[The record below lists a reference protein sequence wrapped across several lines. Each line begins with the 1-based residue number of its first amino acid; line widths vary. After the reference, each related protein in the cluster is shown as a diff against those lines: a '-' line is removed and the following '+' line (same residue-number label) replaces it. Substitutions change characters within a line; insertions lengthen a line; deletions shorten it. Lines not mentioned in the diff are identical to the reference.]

1 MNDLL
6 PLVREYGYVV
16 LFAVV
21 WAEQIGLPVPAVP
34 ILLGVGALAGVG
46 QMSVGLALGI
56 ALVASL
62 PADVAWYEL
71 GRRHGARVLG
81 LLCRVSLE
89 PDSCVRRT
97 ENLFVRRGPSAL
109 LIAKFFPGLS
119 TLAPPLAGIAMIA
132 RPRFLLL
139 DALGALLWAGTWLV
153 LGYAFRDVLGV
164 VISTVG
170 RAGNG
175 ALALAAV
182 ALVSYVVTKFIR
194 RRMFLRRYRM
204 ARITPDELKR
214 RLEAGDA
221 SVTVV
226 DTRSALDVGV
236 APFVIRG
243 ARRIPAEEIER
254 RHQEVPRDTEIV
266 LYCS

>member
-1 MNDLL
+1 
-6 PLVREYGYVV
+6 VV
-16 LFAVV
+16 A
-21 WAEQIGLPVPAVP
+21 AEQIGLPVPAVP

-46 QMSVGLALGI
+46 QMSIALALAV
-56 ALVASL
+56 ALAASL

-81 LLCRVSLE
+81 VICRVSLE

-97 ENLFVRRGPSAL
+97 ENLFVRRGPGAL
-109 LIAKFFPGLS
+109 VVAKFFPGLS

-139 DALGALLWAGTWLV
+139 DAIGALLWAGTWLV

-164 VISTVG
+164 VVSAVA

-175 ALALAAV
+175 ALALAAA
-182 ALVSYVVTKFIR
+182 ALAIWIATKFVR
-194 RRMFLRRYRM
+194 RQMFLRRYRM
-204 ARITPDELKR
+204 ARITPDELKA
-214 RLEAGDA
+214 RLEAGDV

-226 DTRSALDVGV
+226 DTRSALDIGLS
-236 APFVIRG
+236 PFVIRG
-243 ARRIPAEEIER
+243 ARRIPAEEIGR
-254 RHQEVPRDTEIV
+254 RHHEVPRDTDVV